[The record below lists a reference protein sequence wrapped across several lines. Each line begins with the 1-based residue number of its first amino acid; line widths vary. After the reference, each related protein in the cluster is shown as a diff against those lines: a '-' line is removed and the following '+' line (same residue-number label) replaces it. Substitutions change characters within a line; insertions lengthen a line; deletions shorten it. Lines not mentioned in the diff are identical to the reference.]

1 MAANKGWICLH
12 RSIKDSAIWTGEEP
26 FDQRS
31 AWIDLL
37 LTANHED
44 REIFFDGHVR
54 TVKRGQMLTS
64 VEKLSVRWKWNK
76 KKTLKFLRLL
86 EEAKMIERKSDK
98 RGQQITLLNYAK
110 YQGFQGIEGQQMG
123 HQYTHQ
129 DTHQVPD
136 SMPTNNNDNNYN
148 NDNNMAAPATHSF
161 TPYVYKDDSKP
172 RQTQFHKDMQTNKYD
187 FAALEQYLLERDRPK
202 GDEL

>member
-54 TVKRGQMLTS
+54 TIKRGQMLTS

-129 DTHQVPD
+129 YTHQVPD
-136 SMPTNNNDNNYN
+136 SIPTNNNDNNYIN
-148 NDNNMAAPATHSF
+148 NDNNMAAPPTHSF
-161 TPYVYKDDSKP
+161 TPYVYKESGKP

-202 GDEL
+202 